1 MTLKPQ
7 EGSFGSAKGT
17 VASPVRLVPST
28 RQVQACQRAELQGEH
43 SSGIAVSGQR
53 HGAYE
58 KNVLNLVLGHL
69 STVAWLSLDTF
80 CSRRLPYCGQPG
92 GFKIRTGRM
101 TPAKAS
107 CRLANQSRTGL
118 GGGHQKG
125 QTGDTHN

>member
-7 EGSFGSAKGT
+7 EGSFGSAKDT
-17 VASPVRLVPST
+17 VASPVRHVPST
-28 RQVQACQRAELQGEH
+28 RQVQVCQRAELQGEH

-80 CSRRLPYCGQPG
+80 CSRRLPYCGQL
-92 GFKIRTGRM
+92 
-101 TPAKAS
+101 AS
-107 CRLANQSRTGL
+107 ARRLQNQNWQDDTCKSIL
-118 GGGHQKG
+118 
-125 QTGDTHN
+125 QTGKPEQDGVGAPEGTNR